1 MDLRGVFPHASTR
14 DRPALQLGQGRGEWN
29 QSAWFAL
36 RLALATL
43 AVALI
48 GGSILVIRYAE
59 HTYGRYVGI
68 PERPARVA
76 FVDLAANRAAR
87 GDAPPPGLAR
97 WRGAAER
104 SGFELEVLVVADL
117 YALDVDRY
125 CSVVLPEQERI
136 SDEEWSGVRSLARE
150 GLGIILTGA
159 AGSRDGAGERRSA
172 PLIEALIP
180 GRLLS
185 LQAPTPGALRVS
197 QRGPLVAGFQPGA
210 LLEVHAPAG
219 AYAVAAPGAVTW
231 GAEGGPRP
239 PGAAAL
245 FTSVLEGA
253 PVVWISVG
261 ASAFADVLQGE
272 RLLGNALRF
281 AAREPLA
288 ELRAWPGGTGV
299 AALFAVAD
307 SELSGLIAA
316 GFREPQLPALDE
328 SIRDPALL
336 LGRLLA
342 EFARVESEGG
352 LYALAAGIPGLE
364 RPDRSDVE
372 DGLLSELDP
381 QRVWVAQGTEAAEWW
396 QRRRGVVLELA
407 RPGSGR
413 AEVRLH
419 NGGDHAV
426 RGATARVY
434 LPVGARVPT
443 RLRGGGLF
451 ARPLLRVASD
461 RSWVDVIVPELDPG
475 ESVRYSFVY

>member
-1 MDLRGVFPHASTR
+1 M
-14 DRPALQLGQGRGEWN
+14 
-29 QSAWFAL
+29 
-36 RLALATL
+36 
-43 AVALI
+43 
-48 GGSILVIRYAE
+48 
-59 HTYGRYVGI
+59 
-68 PERPARVA
+68 
-76 FVDLAANRAAR
+76 
-87 GDAPPPGLAR
+87 
-97 WRGAAER
+97 
-104 SGFELEVLVVADL
+104 ADL
-117 YALDVDRY
+117 YELDTDRY

-159 AGSRDGAGERRSA
+159 AGSRDGAGELRPA

-185 LQAPTPGALRVS
+185 AQERTHGALRVS
-197 QRGPLVAGFQPGA
+197 QRGPLVAGFQPGT

-245 FTSVLEGA
+245 FTSVLEDA
-253 PVVWISVG
+253 PVAWISVG
-261 ASAFADVLQGE
+261 AGAFADVLQAE

-288 ELRAWPGGTGV
+288 ELRAWPGGAGV

-307 SELSGLIAA
+307 SELSDLVAA

-364 RPDRSDVE
+364 RPDRSEVE
-372 DGLLSELDP
+372 DSLHQELDP
-381 QRVWVAQGTEAAEWW
+381 QRVWIARGSQAAEWW
-396 QRRRGVVLELA
+396 RRRSGLVLWLT

-413 AEVRLH
+413 AEVRLR
-419 NGGDHAV
+419 NDGDDSV

-434 LPVGARVPT
+434 LPAGARVPT
-443 RLRGGGLF
+443 QLHGSGLF
-451 ARPLLRVASD
+451 SRPQLRVASD
-461 RSWVDVIVPELDPG
+461 RSWIDVITPQLDPG
-475 ESVRYSFVY
+475 ESVQYSFVY